1 MLNNKNSFKVSVIM
15 NCRNGDKFLK
25 KSINSIISQTYENW
39 ELIFFDNSSTDKSVE
54 VVKNFSDKR
63 IKIFKSKKFLKLYD
77 ARNLAISKAKGDF
90 ISFCDTDDWWKKI
103 KLEKQIK
110 VAVKNR
116 SNFVFSNLLI
126 FDNKTKNTKLYFRKK
141 YPNGKITQELL
152 NDYKVGILTVLMRK
166 KLFKKKKFNKKFNII
181 GDFDFFL
188 RLSLEQ
194 EFHCIQEPL
203 AYYRHHEN
211 NYSKNTNIY
220 LKEMRQWYN
229 VNKSKFKRLKYSLK
243 RFEFWL
249 YKLKLKNFI
258 KSGL

>member
-103 KLEKQIK
+103 
-110 VAVKNR
+110 
-116 SNFVFSNLLI
+116 SS
-126 FDNKTKNTKLYFRKK
+126 
-141 YPNGKITQELL
+141 
-152 NDYKVGILTVLMRK
+152 
-166 KLFKKKKFNKKFNII
+166 
-181 GDFDFFL
+181 
-188 RLSLEQ
+188 
-194 EFHCIQEPL
+194 
-203 AYYRHHEN
+203 
-211 NYSKNTNIY
+211 
-220 LKEMRQWYN
+220 
-229 VNKSKFKRLKYSLK
+229 
-243 RFEFWL
+243 
-249 YKLKLKNFI
+249 
-258 KSGL
+258 